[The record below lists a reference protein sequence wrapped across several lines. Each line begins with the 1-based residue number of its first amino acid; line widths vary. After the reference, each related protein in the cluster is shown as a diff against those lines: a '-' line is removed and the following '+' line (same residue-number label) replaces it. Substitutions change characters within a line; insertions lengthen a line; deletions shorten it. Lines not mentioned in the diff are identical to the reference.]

1 MQRKQTLC
9 YQVPFN
15 LHNNIFF
22 SGEESVSAEMKS
34 IFPSMQPTSSRN
46 TDEQQSHEALM
57 ACAISCSHSYVAI
70 HQVLHQRTPE
80 GVESM

>member
-57 ACAISCSHSYVAI
+57 ARADKLFTQLRGNPSSVASKNT
-70 HQVLHQRTPE
+70 RRR
-80 GVESM
+80 